1 MKARYLAVGVMALAA
16 AGLWAAVLL
25 AYPSYH
31 GGAPHLP
38 ALNGTPYPQPAPGG
52 IAPPAPSP
60 APTGSAPR
68 VQAARSQGSPGM
80 ERFEDEVE
88 DEPPGAEGQP
98 PASSGSSA
106 GPPSGSTAQGVAPST
121 LPLPLPVPFLLPL
134 PTPPVP

>member
-38 ALNGTPYPQPAPGG
+38 ALNGTPHPQPAPGG
-52 IAPPAPSP
+52 IGSPAPSP
-60 APTGSAPR
+60 TPTGSAPR

-106 GPPSGSTAQGVAPST
+106 GPPSAAQGVAPST
-121 LPLPLPVPFLLPL
+121 LPLPLPVPSLLPL
-134 PTPPVP
+134 PTPPAP

>member
-38 ALNGTPYPQPAPGG
+38 ALNGTPHPQPAPGA
-52 IAPPAPSP
+52 IASPAPSP
-60 APTGSAPR
+60 TTTGPAPP
-68 VQAARSQGSPGM
+68 VQAARSPGSPGVD
-80 ERFEDEVE
+80 RFEGAVE

-98 PASSGSSA
+98 PASRRAAA
-106 GPPSGSTAQGVAPST
+106 GPASVPTAPGRP
-121 LPLPLPVPFLLPL
+121 
-134 PTPPVP
+134 

>member
-38 ALNGTPYPQPAPGG
+38 ALNGTPHPQPAPGG
-52 IAPPAPSP
+52 TASPAPSP
-60 APTGSAPR
+60 APTGSAPGA
-68 VQAARSQGSPGM
+68 QAACSQGSPGM
-80 ERFEDEVE
+80 ERFDAEVE
-88 DEPPGAEGQP
+88 DEPPGAAGHP

-106 GPPSGSTAQGVAPST
+106 GPPSG
-121 LPLPLPVPFLLPL
+121 
-134 PTPPVP
+134 PPA

>member
-1 MKARYLAVGVMALAA
+1 MKARYLAVGGMALAA
-16 AGLWAAVLL
+16 AALWAAVLL
-25 AYPSYH
+25 TYPSYH

-38 ALNGTPYPQPAPGG
+38 ALNGTPYPQPARRNDGPMRL
-52 IAPPAPSP
+52 SL
-60 APTGSAPR
+60 PR

-106 GPPSGSTAQGVAPST
+106 APPSGSTAQGVAPST
-121 LPLPLPVPFLLPL
+121 LPLPLPLPSVLPL
-134 PTPPVP
+134 PTPPVR

>member
-1 MKARYLAVGVMALAA
+1 MKARYLAVGGMTLAV

-31 GGAPHLP
+31 GGPHLP
-38 ALNGTPYPQPAPGG
+38 ALNGTPHPQPAPGG
-52 IAPPAPSP
+52 LASPAPSP
-60 APTGSAPR
+60 APSGSAPR

-106 GPPSGSTAQGVAPST
+106 APPSGSTAQGVAPSA
-121 LPLPLPVPFLLPL
+121 LPLPLPSLLPL